1 MHVYGCVHGWVNK
14 CNISSTCPSVHP
26 CVRPFVYT
34 YIHTQYFG
42 VFRLIGISKKIKNNV
57 WTDKQTERATDR
69 PTNKPTRR
77 QPTIPTTNTMKII
90 AFRNKVNY
98 APLHNRWKNYT
109 EVVKI
114 AFFFF
119 FSLLKLY

>member
-1 MHVYGCVHGWVNK
+1 MDGQTDRASN
-14 CNISSTCPSVHP
+14 
-26 CVRPFVYT
+26 RP
-34 YIHTQYFG
+34 
-42 VFRLIGISKKIKNNV
+42 
-57 WTDKQTERATDR
+57 TDR

-114 AFFFF
+114 VF
-119 FSLLKLY
+119 FSLFVVKIILTLGL